1 MDVRHMEKQSKKIL
15 DVFSDGRITGF
26 DLIYL
31 AFYTVVNAYPD
42 VVLDRLIEYTDHV
55 KYERERMK
63 ENKNY
68 VQDTLF

>member
-42 VVLDRLIEYTDHV
+42 VVLDRLIEYRAN
-55 KYERERMK
+55 ER
-63 ENKNY
+63 
-68 VQDTLF
+68 TLETSDIEITPK